1 MRLEVREL
9 RYGYTPEREVVKGVS
24 FAVQAGECMAVLG
37 TNGVGKTT
45 MLKCINRILRPTAG
59 EVLVD
64 GLPVRRLSGR
74 ELAQRIGYVP
84 QGCEFADSSVFDAVL
99 LGRKP
104 FLQWDVTKGDLE
116 IVQEVLKRRG
126 REGDAHRD
134 VNALSGWP
142 SKRRCCCSTS
152 PPAAWTCATN
162 WRCWILQSRW
172 CASRP
177 WRRWLSSTI

>member
-74 ELAQRIGYVP
+74 ELAQRIG
-84 QGCEFADSSVFDAVL
+84 
-99 LGRKP
+99 
-104 FLQWDVTKGDLE
+104 
-116 IVQEVLKRRG
+116 
-126 REGDAHRD
+126 
-134 VNALSGWP
+134 
-142 SKRRCCCSTS
+142 
-152 PPAAWTCATN
+152 
-162 WRCWILQSRW
+162 
-172 CASRP
+172 
-177 WRRWLSSTI
+177 